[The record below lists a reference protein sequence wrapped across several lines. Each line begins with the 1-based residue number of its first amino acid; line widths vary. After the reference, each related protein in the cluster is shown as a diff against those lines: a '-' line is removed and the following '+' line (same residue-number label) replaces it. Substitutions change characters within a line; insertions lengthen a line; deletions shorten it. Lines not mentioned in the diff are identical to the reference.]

1 MTDGTSAIIEG
12 ILRRE
17 GGWVDHP
24 ADRGGPTKYGIT
36 LRTLSRWRGSR
47 AIAED
52 VRTLTK
58 EQARRIYRH
67 LFIEK
72 HGFDRIENPRLR
84 VVVVDCAVHHSPARA
99 ARWLQK
105 AAGVKVDGRC
115 GPVTLG
121 AANAAPAKSLRL
133 RVLASRVRSMGA
145 TITADHSQAVFAK
158 GWTVR
163 VAKFMDQLAIFME
176 EE

>member
-1 MTDGTSAIIEG
+1 MPGTETIIEG

-52 VRTLTK
+52 VRALTK

-67 LFIEK
+67 LYIEK
-72 HGFDRIENPRLR
+72 PGFDRIEDPRLR
-84 VVVVDCAVHHSPARA
+84 ELVIDCAVHHSPARA
-99 ARWLQK
+99 VRWLQK

-121 AANAAPAKSLRL
+121 AANAAPAKSLADS
-133 RVLASRVRSMGA
+133 ASWHRGRARSGA
-145 TITADHSQAVFAK
+145 TITAQAVAGRVRGK
-158 GWTVR
+158 GWMMR
-163 VAKFMDQLAIFME
+163 LAKFIEKE
-176 EE
+176 EA

>member
-1 MTDGTSAIIEG
+1 MPGTETIIDG

-52 VRTLTK
+52 VRSLTR
-58 EQARRIYRH
+58 EQARRIYRRRY
-67 LFIEK
+67 IEQP
-72 HGFDRIENPRLR
+72 GFDRIEDPRLR
-84 VVVVDCAVHHSPARA
+84 VLIVDCGVHHGVSRA
-99 ARWLQK
+99 VRWLQK

-121 AANAAPAKSLRL
+121 AANAAPAKSLRT
-133 RVLASRVRSMGA
+133 RILASRARSFGR
-145 TITADHSQAVFAK
+145 TITARPSQAVFAA
-158 GWTVR
+158 GWMMR
-163 VAKFMDQLAIFME
+163 LAKFIEKE
-176 EE
+176 EA

>member
-1 MTDGTSAIIEG
+1 MPGIATIIEG

-36 LRTLSRWRGSR
+36 LRTLSHWRGSR

-52 VRTLTK
+52 VRALTK

-67 LFIEK
+67 LYIGK
-72 HGFDRIENPRLR
+72 HGFDRIEDPRLCEL
-84 VVVVDCAVHHSPARA
+84 VIDCGVHHSPARA
-99 ARWLQK
+99 VRWLQK

-133 RVLASRVRSMGA
+133 RVLASRARSFGA
-145 TITADHSQAVFAK
+145 TITAKPSQAAFAK
-158 GWTVR
+158 GWMAR
-163 VAKFMDQLAIFME
+163 LAKFIE

>member
-1 MTDGTSAIIEG
+1 MPSIATIIEG

-52 VRTLTK
+52 VRALTK

-67 LFIEK
+67 LYIEK
-72 HGFDRIENPRLR
+72 HGFDRIEDPRLR
-84 VVVVDCAVHHSPARA
+84 ELVIDCAVHHSPARA
-99 ARWLQK
+99 VRWLQK
-105 AAGVKVDGRC
+105 AVGVKVDGRC

-121 AANAAPAKSLRL
+121 AANAAPAKSSRL
-133 RVLASRVRSMGA
+133 RVLASRARSFGA
-145 TITADHSQAVFAK
+145 TITAKPSQAVFAK
-158 GWTVR
+158 GWMAR
-163 VAKFMDQLAIFME
+163 LAKFIE